1 MPSIDPE
8 MAKKLAEKNAEAARQ
23 VQEMAAAAERAAR
36 EQKEGPITP
45 RELDLAPLPTVS
57 DPQVQAGAEF
67 LASVAALAAADDTQE
82 QEKEDESEPKKKD
95 SSAAA
100 MFASIAAANVE
111 AASKKIEP
119 KPVSVSP
126 QKDKDVEMRRNEEP
140 ASIPKIGEL
149 RVPRTRHV
157 NPGGI
162 QPMQTPHGTF
172 QNITY

>member
-45 RELDLAPLPTVS
+45 RELDLAPLPAVS

-82 QEKEDESEPKKKD
+82 QEKEDDTEPKK
-95 SSAAA
+95 
-100 MFASIAAANVE
+100 
-111 AASKKIEP
+111 
-119 KPVSVSP
+119 
-126 QKDKDVEMRRNEEP
+126 KDVEMRRNEEP